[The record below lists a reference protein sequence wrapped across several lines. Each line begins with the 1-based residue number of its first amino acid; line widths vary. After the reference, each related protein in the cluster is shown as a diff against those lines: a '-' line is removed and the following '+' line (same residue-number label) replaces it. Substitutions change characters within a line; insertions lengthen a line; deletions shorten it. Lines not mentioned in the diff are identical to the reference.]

1 MVDKL
6 SIDFFILLCFC
17 ISFWNLDWIE
27 RFPPDPILVRLYRSN
42 VKLSFLFASY
52 GQAPFNYTKSGTGF
66 SPYSRTFLVFE
77 KTPLS
82 PQILKCN
89 HSGGSAV
96 LRDLT
101 SESTLHDL
109 QLSVQNSTQIDM
121 ASQKCNYTLIFFF
134 LFFTYIWNFN
144 YGLLDLYINRLN
156 KLQWALN
163 Y

>member
-1 MVDKL
+1 M
-6 SIDFFILLCFC
+6 
-17 ISFWNLDWIE
+17 SFDQIWS
-27 RFPPDPILVRLYRSN
+27 VLYQSN
-42 VKLSFLFASY
+42 VYQLFLFLSFGQTSSTCSKLGASL
-52 GQAPFNYTKSGTGF
+52 

-121 ASQKCNYTLIFFF
+121 ASQKCNYTLLILSFSLHVFEISTTNCSICISIV
-134 LFFTYIWNFN
+134 LISCS
-144 YGLLDLYINRLN
+144 GH
-156 KLQWALN
+156 
-163 Y
+163 